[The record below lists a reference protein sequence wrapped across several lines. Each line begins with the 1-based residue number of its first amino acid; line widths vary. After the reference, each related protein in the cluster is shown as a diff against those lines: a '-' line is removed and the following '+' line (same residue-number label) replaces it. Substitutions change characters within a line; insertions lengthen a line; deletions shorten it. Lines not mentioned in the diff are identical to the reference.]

1 MSTRSDRTQTRPEAS
16 NTDSHTAPQKAGQPA
31 AIVLT
36 EKPVGH
42 DPLASPAAPHLP
54 HERDEAVGATG
65 AVPSEKVRQ
74 GYRDLKRGLRDT
86 SRAPEA
92 GAAYDQLKNDQ
103 LKK

>member
-1 MSTRSDRTQTRPEAS
+1 MVTRTDRTQARQVAS
-16 NTDSHTAPQKAGQPA
+16 NSDSGIAPQKAGQLG
-31 AIVLT
+31 AIDLT

-42 DPLASPAAPHLP
+42 DPLASPSTPHLP
-54 HERDEAVGATG
+54 HERDETVGATG

-74 GYRDLKRGLRDT
+74 GYRDLKRGLQDT

-92 GAAYDQLKNDQ
+92 DAAYDK